1 MGSKK
6 LVWCCIAGILLGFLV
21 PVFFPWDRYVTL
33 MLGMIGGL
41 GVGYLLDKRDED
53 LGQEASTRIANRKAR
68 EANRLM
74 ERARRGLEDETLR
87 MDEEGP
93 EPVEEDEP
101 EEAVYEAG
109 DDLEPVTDPDEEAE
123 EQARKLNEAEDLLRA
138 ARERLGK

>member
-33 MLGMIGGL
+33 MLGMIGGI
-41 GVGYLLDKRDED
+41 GVGY
-53 LGQEASTRIANRKAR
+53 
-68 EANRLM
+68 LM

-101 EEAVYEAG
+101 EEEVYEAG

-138 ARERLGK
+138 ARERLEK

>member
-6 LVWCCIAGILLGFLV
+6 LVWRCIAGILLGFLV

-53 LGQEASTRIANRKAR
+53 LGQEANTRIANRKAR

-101 EEAVYEAG
+101 EEP
-109 DDLEPVTDPDEEAE
+109 DDLPFTEPEEDPGEDDPEWPEIDHTD
-123 EQARKLNEAEDLLRA
+123 
-138 ARERLGK
+138 GW

>member
-53 LGQEASTRIANRKAR
+53 LGQEANTRIANRKAR

-101 EEAVYEAG
+101 EEEVYEAG

-138 ARERLGK
+138 ARERLER

>member
-101 EEAVYEAG
+101 EEEVYEAG

-138 ARERLGK
+138 ARERLEK